1 MSRKRNLHASSLP
14 SVKELAEKAR
24 LYAKSA
30 KAPSTRRAYTSDWL
44 QFENWCRLHRL
55 ESLPATP
62 DTVALFIADIA
73 SDHAVAT
80 ITRRLCSI
88 TAKHK
93 ESGFTNS
100 PAKAHHVVVGETM
113 KGIRRVFG
121 TAQKGKSPL
130 LTADIRKI
138 VAKCPK
144 GMRGDR
150 DKVLVLIGFAG
161 AFRRSEL
168 AQMRVQD
175 LTIYKNGLVI
185 DLPRSKTDQE
195 GEGRKVG
202 IPRGSKRATCPVRAI
217 EHWLAATKISMGP
230 LLRPVSKN
238 GRVLARHLHPD
249 SIGLIIKRAAARAGM
264 DVRSIAG
271 HSLRAGHVTQA
282 AKNGV
287 PERQIMKQTGHKS
300 VAMLQRY
307 IRDLK
312 ILEQNAAAHLGI

>member
-1 MSRKRNLHASSLP
+1 MSRKQNTHTSPLL

-30 KAPSTRRAYTSDWL
+30 KAPSTMRAYKSDWH
-44 QFENWCRLHRL
+44 QFENWCQLHQL
-55 ESLPATP
+55 QSLPATP
-62 DTVALFIADIA
+62 DTVALYIADIA
-73 SDHAVAT
+73 SNHAVAT

-88 TAKHK
+88 TARHIA
-93 ESGFTNS
+93 SGFANS
-100 PAKAHHVVVGETM
+100 PAKAHHLVVSETM

-121 TAQKGKSPL
+121 TVQKGKSPL

-144 GMRGDR
+144 GTCGDR

-168 AQMRVQD
+168 AHMRVQD
-175 LTIYKNGLVI
+175 LTIYKDGLVI
-185 DLPRSKTDQE
+185 ELPRSKTDQE
-195 GEGRKVG
+195 GAGRKVG
-202 IPRGSKRATCPVRAI
+202 IPRGNKRETCPVRAV
-217 EHWLAATKISMGP
+217 EHWLTSTGIGIGP
-230 LLRPVSKN
+230 LLRPVAKN
-238 GRVLARHLHPD
+238 GRVLAHGLHPD

-271 HSLRAGHVTQA
+271 HSLRAGCVTQA

-287 PERQIMKQTGHKS
+287 PDRQIMKQTGHKS

-307 IRDLK
+307 IRDLR
-312 ILEQNAAAHLGI
+312 IFEQNAASRLGI